1 MQKQS
6 ILFVYINFSSFVKA
20 DYEILSE
27 YATVTKYQFKPVKGL
42 VRTGIELFRE
52 LWFLVFN
59 IRKYD
64 AVFIWFGDYH
74 SFLPVLFAKWFHKK
88 SYVVIGGYDVS
99 TLSEYNYGSFNK
111 PIRSFFTRNTFKFVD
126 LCLPVADALKEKLFL
141 ICPQAKSET
150 LATSVNPDKFNF
162 SDYQRS
168 KRIITVSGTE
178 NHQRLMIKGLD
189 RFRELALLLPEF
201 EFIIIGAK
209 DSVKHYFEPLP
220 TNLILLP
227 PQQFDQMNQYYQSA
241 SFYAQLSRSEG
252 LPNALCEAMMCGCIP
267 FGTNVGDIKVAIG
280 DTGMTINEWSP
291 ELLVDFVRKNHNN
304 KSLRDNARE
313 RIITLYDP
321 SKRVNRL
328 RQLLGKSSN

>member
-1 MQKQS
+1 MQRQS

-52 LWFLVFN
+52 LWFLIFN

-74 SFLPVLFAKWFHKK
+74 SLLPVLFAKWFRKE

-99 TLSEYNYGSFNK
+99 TLSEYNYGSINK

-150 LATSVNPDKFNF
+150 LSTSVNPDKFSFDN
-162 SDYQRS
+162 YQRP

-201 EFIIIGAK
+201 EFMIIGAK
-209 DSVKHYFEPLP
+209 ESVKHYFEPLP
-220 TNLILLP
+220 ANLILLP
-227 PQQFDQMNQYYQSA
+227 SQHFDQMNQYYQSA

-267 FGTNVGDIKVAIG
+267 LGTNVGDIKVAIG
-280 DTGMTINEWSP
+280 ETGLTIKEWNP
-291 ELLVDFVRKNHNN
+291 ELLVDFIRKNHNN
-304 KSLRDNARE
+304 ISLRDSARK

-328 RQLLGKSSN
+328 QQLLGNASN